1 MARNIGIVYFI
12 AHLEMAMAMPQDDW
26 WIILDTTDINLRY
39 KSEWDP
45 RVHANTKGGYLEGE
59 IRVPKVEQP
68 HEKSLVY
75 FLPNFRLLRKS
86 SCTCTSRHSLPKM
99 FTHL

>member
-12 AHLEMAMAMPQDDW
+12 DHLEMAMAMPQDDW
-26 WIILDTTDINLRY
+26 WINLDTTDINLRY

-45 RVHANTKGGYLEGE
+45 RVHANTKGGYLEGR
-59 IRVPKVEQP
+59 IRVPEVEKT

-75 FLPNFRLLRKS
+75 YLPNFRLLRKRYY
-86 SCTCTSRHSLPKM
+86 TCTWRHSLPKM
-99 FTHL
+99 STQL

>member
-1 MARNIGIVYFI
+1 MEANRG
-12 AHLEMAMAMPQDDW
+12 DS
-26 WIILDTTDINLRY
+26 WISLYTTDTLLRY

-45 RVHANTKGGYLEGE
+45 RVHANTKGGYLEGR
-59 IRVPKVEQP
+59 IRVPEVEHP

-75 FLPNFRLLRKS
+75 YLPNFRLLRKRY
-86 SCTCTSRHSLPKM
+86 CTCTWKPSLPKT

>member
-12 AHLEMAMAMPQDDW
+12 DHLEMAMAMPQDYW

-45 RVHANTKGGYLEGE
+45 RVLANTKGGYLEGR
-59 IRVPKVEQP
+59 IRVPKVEQL
-68 HEKSLVY
+68 HEKVE
-75 FLPNFRLLRKS
+75 
-86 SCTCTSRHSLPKM
+86 
-99 FTHL
+99 

>member
-12 AHLEMAMAMPQDDW
+12 VYLEVAMAKPQDDG
-26 WIILDTTDINLRY
+26 WIILYTTDTLLRY

-45 RVHANTKGGYLEGE
+45 RVLANTKGGYLEGR
-59 IRVPKVEQP
+59 IRVPEVEKT

-75 FLPNFRLLRKS
+75 DSVADVPES
-86 SCTCTSRHSLPKM
+86 
-99 FTHL
+99 